1 MSSIPEAVE
10 AYTGKVLGLEEP
22 FQGEESQAWV
32 LVAEKG
38 RFVLKAS
45 KHPGG
50 RSLENELRVLSCLPQ
65 ETPEVPRAVAF
76 FEHQGVGYSLQTF
89 LRGENL
95 VHAFNRADVE
105 GKHRL
110 ARSFGQALARIHAWR
125 PAIPRPADT
134 LELLLE
140 RIEAGLREGTLPE
153 FVEHGGQFGGWSSKK
168 LLSEVRSGLRFAGTR
183 LAFTH
188 GDYCVPNALVQQGK
202 VAGVVDWPHAGYA
215 DPRLDLAAGAWSLEY
230 NLKSRAFLLS
240 FFEGYGYLG
249 TQEEI
254 RFFEGLWVLR

>member
-1 MSSIPEAVE
+1 MPSIPEAVE

-22 FQGEESQAWV
+22 FQGEESKTWV

-38 RFVLKAS
+38 RFVLKTN
-45 KHPGG
+45 KHSGG
-50 RSLENELRVLSCLPQ
+50 RGLENELRVLSCLPQ
-65 ETPEVPRAVAF
+65 ETPEVPRAVAL
-76 FEHQGVGYSLQTF
+76 FEHQGVGYGLQTF

-110 ARSFGQALARIHAWR
+110 ARSFGQALARIHAWQ

-140 RIEAGLREGTLPE
+140 RIEAGLREGALPE
-153 FVEHGGQFGGWSSKK
+153 FVEHDGWFGGWSSKK
-168 LLSEVRSGLRFAGTR
+168 LLAEVRSGLRFAGTR

-202 VAGVVDWPHAGYA
+202 VAAVVDWPHAGYA

-230 NLKSRAFLLS
+230 NLKSRAFLPS
-240 FFEGYGYLG
+240 FFEGYGYQEA
-249 TQEEI
+249 QEEI